1 MDKVDELRYLVSQM
15 RTFRK
20 VQLRQLQ
27 SLLGKLNFA
36 CKIVPMG
43 RIFCRGLSLTTAG
56 ARSPHHFIR
65 LTGELKADL
74 AVWDSFLQSFNGLTL
89 FLETVVSNGDLSL
102 WTDVSGSV
110 GFGGF
115 FRGRICMLQNVD
127 SGTLFCILGIQAGY
141 SSSQGCFLGA
151 MSGSGQSA
159 VDGLSG
165 HALERPAWSRGKVR
179 CKPWVTP
186 CADTAPL
193 RCGRKKLNSAISRF
207 MTYNGGL
214 VVRYPVL
221 DGSNA
226 SLYRS
231 DGVHLTDVGLDLW
244 NLSIQ
249 SGIEKAVV
257 FLPDDGLHTEC
268 THRFAKATSL
278 PPCLASYPVDTHK
291 MADSSL
297 DDMQDSKLVLLEE
310 GRSAQDFLKQKIK
323 KNKLLENQ
331 DPFFVADLGDVVH
344 KHLGFL
350 QELPRVKPFY
360 AVKCNNSKM
369 VLQTLATLG
378 TGFDCASKGEID
390 MVLGMGVPA
399 SDIVYANPCKQLSHI
414 KHAARL
420 GVNKMTFDC
429 ESELVKVAV
438 SHLEA
443 EMILR
448 IKADDSSCIGQLS
461 KKYGTPLESCEYL
474 LEAAKRLKIQVVGV
488 SFHIGSA
495 SRNVYAFRQAIS
507 DARCVFDIGVKIG
520 HRMRLL
526 DIGGGLPGIRHFK
539 PAFEEFSPVINE
551 ALNQYFPMEQGV
563 EIIAEPGRYYV
574 GSAYT
579 AALNII
585 AKKTVSINDTDGLNS
600 KLKYSYYLNDGL
612 FGSFMDV
619 HFQIRE
625 IKLHPILE
633 NDIDPAQPLHPSTL
647 WGPSCADID
656 VLVNDIDL
664 PELNI
669 GDWVMFQNSGAYN
682 ISLSTQFNGFSRLP
696 VYYVLRRDVWHLL
709 EKQIEE

>member
-1 MDKVDELRYLVSQM
+1 MKKILGHRA
-15 RTFRK
+15 
-20 VQLRQLQ
+20 
-27 SLLGKLNFA
+27 LGKDSTNSY
-36 CKIVPMG
+36 I
-43 RIFCRGLSLTTAG
+43 RGY
-56 ARSPHHFIR
+56 
-65 LTGELKADL
+65 
-74 AVWDSFLQSFNGLTL
+74 Q
-89 FLETVVSNGDLSL
+89 
-102 WTDVSGSV
+102 
-110 GFGGF
+110 
-115 FRGRICMLQNVD
+115 
-127 SGTLFCILGIQAGY
+127 
-141 SSSQGCFLGA
+141 
-151 MSGSGQSA
+151 
-159 VDGLSG
+159 
-165 HALERPAWSRGKVR
+165 
-179 CKPWVTP
+179 
-186 CADTAPL
+186 
-193 RCGRKKLNSAISRF
+193 
-207 MTYNGGL
+207 
-214 VVRYPVL
+214 
-221 DGSNA
+221 
-226 SLYRS
+226 
-231 DGVHLTDVGLDLW
+231 
-244 NLSIQ
+244 
-249 SGIEKAVV
+249 
-257 FLPDDGLHTEC
+257 
-268 THRFAKATSL
+268 
-278 PPCLASYPVDTHK
+278 VDTHK
-291 MADSSL
+291 MADRSP
-297 DDMQDSKLVLLEE
+297 DVIQDFNLILLEE

-331 DPFFVADLGDVVH
+331 DAFFVADLGDVVH

-414 KHAARL
+414 RHAAML

-429 ESELVKVAV
+429 ESELVKVAEA
-438 SHLEA
+438 HPGA

-448 IKADDSSCIGQLS
+448 IKTEDSNCICQLS
-461 KKYGTPLESCEYL
+461 KKYGTPIQSCEYL
-474 LEAAKRLKIQVVGV
+474 LEAAKRLTIQVIGV

-507 DARCVFDIGVKIG
+507 DARCVFDIGIKIG

-585 AKKTVSINDTDGLNS
+585 AKKTVSINDTDGLNG
-600 KLKYSYYLNDGL
+600 KLKYLYYLNDGL
-612 FGSFMDV
+612 FGSFLDV
-619 HFQIRE
+619 HLQTRE

-656 VLVNDIDL
+656 VLLNDIDL

-669 GDWVMFQNSGAYN
+669 GDWIMFQNIGAYS
-682 ISLSTQFNGFSRLP
+682 ISMSTQFNGFSSLP
-696 VYYVLRRDVWHLL
+696 VYYVLSRDVWHLL
-709 EKQIEE
+709 EKQMEE

>member
-1 MDKVDELRYLVSQM
+1 MKKILGHRA
-15 RTFRK
+15 
-20 VQLRQLQ
+20 
-27 SLLGKLNFA
+27 LGKDSTNSY
-36 CKIVPMG
+36 I
-43 RIFCRGLSLTTAG
+43 RGY
-56 ARSPHHFIR
+56 
-65 LTGELKADL
+65 
-74 AVWDSFLQSFNGLTL
+74 Q
-89 FLETVVSNGDLSL
+89 
-102 WTDVSGSV
+102 
-110 GFGGF
+110 
-115 FRGRICMLQNVD
+115 
-127 SGTLFCILGIQAGY
+127 
-141 SSSQGCFLGA
+141 
-151 MSGSGQSA
+151 
-159 VDGLSG
+159 
-165 HALERPAWSRGKVR
+165 
-179 CKPWVTP
+179 
-186 CADTAPL
+186 
-193 RCGRKKLNSAISRF
+193 
-207 MTYNGGL
+207 
-214 VVRYPVL
+214 
-221 DGSNA
+221 
-226 SLYRS
+226 
-231 DGVHLTDVGLDLW
+231 
-244 NLSIQ
+244 
-249 SGIEKAVV
+249 
-257 FLPDDGLHTEC
+257 
-268 THRFAKATSL
+268 
-278 PPCLASYPVDTHK
+278 VDTHK
-291 MADSSL
+291 MADRST
-297 DDMQDSKLVLLEE
+297 DDFQDLNLILLEE

-331 DPFFVADLGDVVH
+331 DAFFVADLGDVVH

-414 KHAARL
+414 RHAARL

-429 ESELVKVAV
+429 ESELVKVAEA
-438 SHLEA
+438 HPGA

-448 IKADDSSCIGQLS
+448 IKTEDSNCICQLS
-461 KKYGTPLESCEYL
+461 KKYGTPIQSCEYL
-474 LEAAKRLKIQVVGV
+474 LEAAKMLKIQVIGV

-507 DARCVFDIGVKIG
+507 DARCVFDIGIKIG

-585 AKKTVSINDTDGLNS
+585 AKKTVSINDTDGLNG
-600 KLKYSYYLNDGL
+600 KLKYLYYLNDGL

-619 HFQIRE
+619 HLQTRE

-656 VLVNDIDL
+656 VLLNDIDL

-669 GDWVMFQNSGAYN
+669 GDWIMFQDAGAYS
-682 ISLSTQFNGFSRLP
+682 ISMSTQFNGFSCLP
-696 VYYVLRRDVWHLL
+696 VYYVLSRDVWHLL
-709 EKQIEE
+709 EKQMEE